1 MMEVGVGTRVIN
13 FLIDTLVIF
22 LISFG
27 LYKWWTFYVRFWNY
41 KYFPFYQV
49 FWAFMFVYYSI
60 LEALTTRTP
69 GKLLTMTKVVT
80 VSGKRPAI
88 YRILL
93 RSLIRLTL
101 IDSFFIPVFNRTLH
115 DQLSG
120 TRVVEV

>member
-41 KYFPFYQV
+41 KYFPFYQ
-49 FWAFMFVYYSI
+49 FFYAFIFVYYTI
-60 LEALTTRTP
+60 FETLTTRTL
-69 GKLLTMTKVVT
+69 GKFVTMTKVKT
-80 VSGKRPAI
+80 ISGKRPAF

-101 IDSFFIPVFNRTLH
+101 IDAFFIPVFGRTLH
-115 DQLSG
+115 DQLTK